1 MADQILGK
9 VFSVERNGRAVALY
23 GNRAIMLQ
31 ETRLFVFALKRYVV
45 DALSRI
51 KGLFLWCKASFKANT
66 IQAK

>member
-31 ETRLFVFALKRYVV
+31 ETRLFVFTLKRYVV
-45 DALSRI
+45 DALSRM
-51 KGLFLWCKASFKANT
+51 KGLFSQVQGLF
-66 IQAK
+66 QGQHDPG